1 MRAGGVG
8 RFLVVCASQRERRRG
23 RHYCVRVRPRH
34 GHPEHCFE
42 RSGRQCSR
50 SDAWSRRTR
59 GIENLRRTGDCDSEG
74 VRVPIG
80 HSAQRHNQ
88 RHDVV
93 GGISIVKED
102 LVATTPIQN
111 DLGLS
116 LGYVMGADV
125 GVPISPHV
133 LIVPGIRV
141 HLIQRGLFERSQIGL
156 GSAEVQ
162 GGVAVRVVF

>member
-1 MRAGGVG
+1 VTLGVAGHVVSRISAGLETAIPRG
-8 RFLVVCASQRERRRG
+8 FEFQSATARNGTINGTFRDIIYSGLVKA
-23 RHYCVRVRPRH
+23 RVA
-34 GHPEHCFE
+34 G
-42 RSGRQCSR
+42 
-50 SDAWSRRTR
+50 T
-59 GIENLRRTGDCDSEG
+59 L
-74 VRVPIG
+74 
-80 HSAQRHNQ
+80 
-88 RHDVV
+88 DVV